1 MDALL
6 NEYLLN
12 EVSNVNHDFVR
23 NLVHKGKKQDICT
36 YICHFVCDHV
46 LSNNVWVYA
55 KFKEYL
61 QHIEVCK
68 PSERDRLV
76 KLVYA
81 MCHLVGNADKG
92 TFTFHFPNEKTPLFT
107 EDIKNIR
114 YSNGTKDFPDLVQ
127 LQPILT
133 EEAYTLLSIMYEAFL
148 YSVES
153 KANLQKCFVILR
165 YFLTLSPRHYIQG
178 TTRGVTMDIIDFVF
192 LICVWYG
199 NNPHCT
205 QDLQQ
210 YISLVKDIFYYKL
223 KKKDKVLR
231 INILF
236 YLIYVLIE
244 KRTRNQMIDYD
255 GASWSFATT
264 AGSHDDAG
272 VPFVH
277 EDTRRKK
284 SRVGKGLMVE
294 DEDQGESSRQKLVS
308 NTSDANAV
316 DEKCQYLFIYMD
328 YDERLRYELELERE
342 RNKMMSK
349 LMRTSTKDVEIDSLL
364 MRDPKN
370 DVHITKLS
378 R

>member
-1 MDALL
+1 MTDALL

-23 NLVHKGKKQDICT
+23 NLVHKGKKQDICI

-61 QHIEVCK
+61 QHIEICK

-81 MCHLVGNADKG
+81 MCHLVGNSDKG
-92 TFTFHFPNEKTPLFT
+92 TFTFYYPNEKTALFT

-223 KKKDKVLR
+223 KKKDKILR
-231 INILF
+231 INLLF

-244 KRTRNQMIDYD
+244 KRTRNQVIDYD
-255 GASWSFATT
+255 GSSWSFEVVVQTESEKPEDNGKKNRSIKRDEGCQGDEE
-264 AGSHDDAG
+264 GS
-272 VPFVH
+272 
-277 EDTRRKK
+277 RRK
-284 SRVGKGLMVE
+284 V
-294 DEDQGESSRQKLVS
+294 
-308 NTSDANAV
+308 ANQDRDTNEI
-316 DEKCQYLFIYMD
+316 DEKCQYLFIYME
-328 YDERLRYELELERE
+328 YDEQLRYELELERE

-349 LMRTSTKDVEIDSLL
+349 LMRTSTKEVEIDSLL